1 MHPAWAVHLR
11 PGSDIP
17 AEPEAA
23 RRWLRRGQL
32 PGSLLHPGE
41 GAALRCGGVELDHR
55 GLAAGVEE
63 VAAGL
68 AGLGVGPGD
77 RVLLHA
83 AASCDWV
90 LACLGALRAGAVVVP
105 VNPDDRDAEVG
116 HILDDAEPAAVVAD
130 GPRLAGIARLRP
142 AHPCVRR
149 VLDVEG
155 LPRSPASPPAT
166 ALTPERPAVII
177 YTSGTTGRPK
187 GALLDH
193 GNLLAQGR
201 GVVEAWRWRRSDR
214 LALAL
219 PLHHLHGLAMGL
231 VGTLLAGASAT
242 LLRFSPEA
250 VVAELRRGASLFFGV
265 PAMYQRLA
273 AHLDVH
279 PADLSGVRLF
289 VCGSAPLPPALF
301 ERCAALLGQPP
312 LERYGITEGGVV
324 VSTPYAGPRL
334 AGRVG
339 HPLPGVEV
347 RLGEEGEVLLRGG
360 QVFGGYWR
368 DPGASAEVLVDGWL
382 RTGDAGEIAA
392 DGSLAIRGRLKELI
406 ISGGLNVYPREVEA
420 ALEEHPAVAEVAVA
434 GLPSER
440 WGEQVTAFVVARAP
454 VAEDELVAHAR
465 ARLAPYKCPRA
476 VRFVATLPRN
486 ALGKV
491 RRAELVEHAQ
501 APEGGGSTPGTRG

>member
-1 MHPAWAVHLR
+1 MQPRWAVHLR
-11 PGSDIP
+11 PGSEIP
-17 AEPEAA
+17 ADPEAA
-23 RRWLRRGQL
+23 RRWLRRGHL
-32 PGSLLHPGE
+32 PDALLHAGG
-41 GAALRCGGVELDHR
+41 GAALRCGGVELDHSA
-55 GLAAGVEE
+55 LAAGVEE

-83 AASCDWV
+83 AASCAWV

-105 VNPDDRDAEVG
+105 VSPDHRDAEVG
-116 HILDDAEPAAVVAD
+116 HILDDAEPAVVVAD
-130 GPRLAGIARLRP
+130 ADRLPGAARLRP
-142 AHPCVRR
+142 AHPSVRR
-149 VLDVEG
+149 VLDVQD
-155 LPRSPASPPAT
+155 LPRSGAPAPAV
-166 ALTPERPAVII
+166 ALTPESPAVII

-201 GVVEAWRWRRSDR
+201 GVVEAWRWERSDH
-214 LALAL
+214 LILAL

-231 VGTLLAGASAT
+231 VGTLVAGASAT

-250 VVAELRRGASLFFGV
+250 VVTELRGAASLFFGV

-273 AHLDVH
+273 EHLEAD

-301 ERCAALLGQPP
+301 ERCAAVLGQPP

-334 AGRVG
+334 PGRVG

-347 RLGEEGEVLLRGG
+347 RLGEEAEVLLRGG

-368 DPGASAEVLVDGWL
+368 NPAATAEVLEGGWL
-382 RTGDAGEIAA
+382 RTGDAGEIDE

-406 ISGGLNVYPREVEA
+406 ITGGLNVYPREVETV
-420 ALEEHPAVAEVAVA
+420 LEGHPAVAEVAVA

-440 WGEQVTAFVVARAP
+440 WGEQVTAFVVARGP
-454 VAEDELVAHAR
+454 VAEAELLAHAR
-465 ARLAPYKCPRA
+465 ARLAPYKCPRS
-476 VRFVATLPRN
+476 VRFVAALPRN

-491 RRAELVEHAQ
+491 RRAELAEAAQ
-501 APEGGGSTPGTRG
+501 ERSGRGFTAGSPG